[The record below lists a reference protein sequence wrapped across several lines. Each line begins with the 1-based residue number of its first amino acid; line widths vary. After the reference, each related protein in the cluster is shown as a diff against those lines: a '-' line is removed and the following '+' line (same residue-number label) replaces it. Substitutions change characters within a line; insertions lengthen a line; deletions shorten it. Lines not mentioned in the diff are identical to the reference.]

1 MKFLSCEKL
10 SEHKYKTPE
19 GYLIC
24 VDSVLARTGKQTY
37 KRSEVFG
44 PDCKDADV
52 DVEIDR
58 PEKEVFSEK
67 TLASFENKPL
77 TVEHPDTDVNVGNH
91 NELAVGFVRDIKRG
105 NIDGNDVMLGT
116 LVITDAKTIEEI
128 ENGEHTDLSC
138 GYDCDIN
145 DEENPCQRNIRGNH
159 VALCQ
164 QGRAGIAHIVDSK
177 VRDNIYFVETWN
189 GYDIWKDNTDE
200 YYVAL
205 TKSGKKLA
213 RIGAKS
219 LSRAKQILTEY
230 DEDFK
235 DSVKDGRTRTQ
246 IQTDIDKIERE
257 IDWCEDHNNVWK
269 LNDLHKQL
277 DKLQEELK
285 GVKDAVHTILCK
297 DKVFHF
303 ETIDKDGKI
312 GAIAV
317 EANNEIEAKLK
328 AEQDLKREIAMFGKQ
343 MRLGK
348 IYSIDDSIK
357 DEDAQYKWMVELDRN
372 NIDYVFING
381 GYGME
386 FRNQN
391 DYAKAKELA
400 KKVNYTQGHWDD
412 KKLTSF
418 DYRSTRIS
426 NELDSVKDSLKT
438 FEVEYKDGNN
448 VVIQLVKAKS
458 FEDTIKKVKE
468 LKK

>member
-77 TVEHPDTDVNVGNH
+77 TVEHPDTDVNIDNH

-116 LVITDAKTIEEI
+116 LVVTDAKTIEEI

-164 QGRAGIAHIVDSK
+164 QGRAGIAHIVDSLDTIFAGTTVSYEVWLIYPK
-177 VRDNIYFVETWN
+177 TGRRFMAAAYMTSEEARRNSLQLRKEWTNDKDGMPNIE
-189 GYDIWKDNTDE
+189 IK
-200 YYVAL
+200 
-205 TKSGKKLA
+205 
-213 RIGAKS
+213 
-219 LSRAKQILTEY
+219 
-230 DEDFK
+230 FK
-235 DSVKDGRTRTQ
+235 DSIKDSRTRAQ
-246 IQTDIDKIERE
+246 IQADIDKVERE

-317 EANNEIEAKLK
+317 EAKDEKEAKLK

-348 IYSIDDSIK
+348 LYSVS
-357 DEDAQYKWMVELDRN
+357 
-372 NIDYVFING
+372 
-381 GYGME
+381 
-386 FRNQN
+386 
-391 DYAKAKELA
+391 
-400 KKVNYTQGHWDD
+400 
-412 KKLTSF
+412 
-418 DYRSTRIS
+418 
-426 NELDSVKDSLKT
+426 DSVKDSLKT
-438 FEVEYKDGNN
+438 FEVEYKDSNN

-458 FEDTIKKVKE
+458 LEDAIKKAKE

>member
-37 KRSEVFG
+37 KRAEVFG
-44 PDCKDADV
+44 PNCKDADV

-77 TVEHPDTDVNVGNH
+77 TVEHPDTDVNVDNH

-105 NIDGNDVMLGT
+105 NIGGNDVMLGT

-164 QGRAGIAHIVDSK
+164 QGRAGIARIV
-177 VRDNIYFVETWN
+177 
-189 GYDIWKDNTDE
+189 
-200 YYVAL
+200 
-205 TKSGKKLA
+205 
-213 RIGAKS
+213 
-219 LSRAKQILTEY
+219 
-230 DEDFK
+230 
-235 DSVKDGRTRTQ
+235 DSVKDKKYEWFIRKLHQPANGKYWFEIADRLS
-246 IQTDIDKIERE
+246 DKHIYSLAETE
-257 IDWCEDHNNVWK
+257 EEANQKLKEAEK
-269 LNDLHKQL
+269 LNDS
-277 DKLQEELK
+277 
-285 GVKDAVHTILCK
+285 V
-297 DKVFHF
+297 
-303 ETIDKDGKI
+303 
-312 GAIAV
+312 
-317 EANNEIEAKLK
+317 
-328 AEQDLKREIAMFGKQ
+328 
-343 MRLGK
+343 
-348 IYSIDDSIK
+348 K
-357 DEDAQYKWMVELDRN
+357 DEDAQYNWMVELDRN

-391 DYAKAKELA
+391 DYTKAKELA

-458 FEDTIKKVKE
+458 LEDAIKKAKK